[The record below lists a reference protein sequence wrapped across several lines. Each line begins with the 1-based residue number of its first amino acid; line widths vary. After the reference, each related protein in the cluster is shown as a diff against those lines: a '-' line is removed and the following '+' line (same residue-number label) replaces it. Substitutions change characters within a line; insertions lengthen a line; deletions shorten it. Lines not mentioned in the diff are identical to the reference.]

1 MTTPVWCWTH
11 RLQKDLLIGFQYC
24 SHLGEEPAMLA
35 EIGQRIRIIQWID
48 LRSQKK
54 SIFFYFGR
62 SWLFYLFRGLQEGEH
77 LQESISET
85 TIFTCRCSCWPILGN
100 HIGEVAELSFSSF
113 SLSWCF
119 LILYSRLAGSGW
131 IITHSIIMQNP
142 QGKTNKQTEKS
153 KQTNKQTTKQ
163 PNNLTIK
170 QTVYTTTKCVFF
182 FLKPNFWNFPGIQ
195 LDPTEANA
203 LLWPRSHWH

>member
-1 MTTPVWCWTH
+1 MIQHLSHFLYFVANIRHIGHLAMTTPVWCWTH

-100 HIGEVAELSFSSF
+100 HIGELAELSFSS
-113 SLSWCF
+113 
-119 LILYSRLAGSGW
+119 
-131 IITHSIIMQNP
+131 
-142 QGKTNKQTEKS
+142 
-153 KQTNKQTTKQ
+153 
-163 PNNLTIK
+163 
-170 QTVYTTTKCVFF
+170 
-182 FLKPNFWNFPGIQ
+182 IQ
-195 LDPTEANA
+195 LKLV
-203 LLWPRSHWH
+203 LLNPILDWQDQDG